1 MIVVDD
7 HTLFR
12 RGLAHL
18 LDREE
23 SITVV
28 SEASSG
34 PGLVEQLQGHSVDVV
49 ILDVT
54 MPDLD
59 GIETIAH
66 LAANYPEVK
75 VLVLS
80 EQGDRDTLFAAIAAG
95 ARGYM
100 LKDTEPE
107 ELVQAIAALAEGGS
121 IVSPSVMP
129 QLLQGV
135 REIGYDPA
143 RAERQRLHLSTREI
157 EILSELATP
166 KSPAQIAQSLFI
178 SVKTV
183 RNHTSSIYRKLG
195 VNSRMK
201 AVTKATALRLIPR

>member
-1 MIVVDD
+1 M
-7 HTLFR
+7 
-12 RGLAHL
+12 
-18 LDREE
+18 
-23 SITVV
+23 V

-34 PGLVEQLQGHSVDVV
+34 SGLVEQLQSHSVDVV

-59 GIETIAH
+59 GIETIVY
-66 LAANYPEVK
+66 LAANHPQVK

-80 EQGDRDTLFAAIAAG
+80 ERGDRDTLFAAIAAG
-95 ARGYM
+95 ARGYI

-107 ELVQAIAALAEGGS
+107 ELVQAIAVLAEGGS
-121 IVSPSVMP
+121 VVSPSVMP
-129 QLLQGV
+129 QLFQGV

-143 RAERQRLHLSTREI
+143 KAERQRLRLSPREI

-183 RNHTSSIYRKLG
+183 QNHTSSIYRKLE
-195 VNSRMK
+195 VNSRME
-201 AVTKATALRLIPR
+201 AVTKATALGIIPR